1 MVENGKSCVLV
12 AFKDR
17 KTELH
22 ECLDRLLPQLSPTV
36 HVLLIDDGSASDI
49 RADAA
54 NERVIGNDYVH
65 LIRQPS
71 NRGVSAARNTGVSWC
86 LEHGYEIVIMTDS
99 DCLVPADFV
108 RTHLDLH
115 RENPD
120 IPVIGGSINGIGATF
135 WARLDR
141 MMTWFHCIPGAQ
153 EGILQPSYTAPTA
166 NISVKIG
173 ALPFDDAFFDSYLR
187 TGEDTAFSRKVRA
200 AGYSILFSP
209 RVEINHRDRE
219 GFVDFVKHQYEFGRH
234 HYVILHRKFG
244 LDGICF
250 NPLYRLIFTPAFVL
264 ALPVYSV
271 LGCWLNMVPWI
282 RRDPLNALY
291 WPPLQAIWL
300 VKGVAMLESAIFPKR
315 AFRLDANQALPP
327 SRGSG

>member
-17 KTELH
+17 KTELR
-22 ECLDRLLPQLSPTV
+22 ECLDRLLPQLSSTV
-36 HVLLIDDGSASDI
+36 HVLLIDDGSTIDI
-49 RADAA
+49 RTDAA
-54 NERVIGNDYVH
+54 FAGAIGNDFVH

-71 NRGVSAARNTGVSWC
+71 NCGVSAARNKGISWC
-86 LEHGYEIVIMTDS
+86 LEKGYEIVIMTDS

-108 RTHLDLH
+108 GTHLELH
-115 RENPD
+115 RENPN
-120 IPVIGGSINGIGATF
+120 IPVIGGSINGVGATF

-141 MMTWFHCIPGAQ
+141 MMTWFHCIPGTP
-153 EGILQPSYTAPTA
+153 EGILQPPYTAPTA
-166 NISVKIG
+166 NISVKIR
-173 ALPFDDAFFDSYLR
+173 ALPFGDAFFDGYLR

-209 RVEINHRDRE
+209 RVEISHRDRE
-219 GFVDFVKHQYEFGRH
+219 NFVDFVKHQYEFGRH
-234 HYVILHRKFG
+234 HYVISHRDFG
-244 LDGICF
+244 LGGICF
-250 NPLYRLIFTPAFVL
+250 NPIYRLIFTLAFVL

-271 LGCWLNMVPWI
+271 LGCWLNILPWI
-282 RRDPLNALY
+282 RRDPLNAIY

-315 AFRLDANQALPP
+315 AFRLDENQGSLPA
-327 SRGSG
+327 RGAG